1 MLADFQA
8 HLAAI
13 IESSDDAIVS
23 KTVEGVVT
31 SWNAAATRLF
41 GYSSLEAIGQPI
53 TLIIPPELQHEERDL
68 LAKIRRGE
76 RVEHYE
82 TVRVS
87 KSGRRIHVSLSIS
100 PVRDST
106 GKIVAAAKIAR
117 DITASKSAE
126 QALKDEAHALSTLN
140 QVART
145 VAGEL
150 DLQRLVQNVTD
161 AATELST
168 AAFGAFFYNMRNDD
182 GESYTLYALSG
193 APRAAFANFPLPRN
207 TAVFGP
213 TFRGEGVVRC
223 DDVTLDPRYGH
234 SKPYFGMPPGH
245 LPVRSYLAVPV
256 MSRSG
261 EVLGGLFFGHPEPG
275 VFSERSERLMLGI
288 AAQAGIGIDNAR
300 LYQSAQNEI
309 AERRRVEEA
318 LRRSERLYRAV
329 GESIDYGIWV
339 CDAEGRN
346 IYASESF
353 LKLVGRTQ
361 EQVSE
366 FGWTGVLHPDD
377 AEATREAW
385 QNCVRTGAFWDMEHR
400 FLGADGQYH
409 SVLARGVPVRDEQDN
424 IMRWVGINLDVTRL
438 KQAEE
443 ELRGADR
450 RKDEFL
456 AILAHELRNPLAPIR
471 YALAIA
477 KQPGSTRAQ
486 QQHAEE
492 VVERQ
497 VEHMSRLLEDLLDV
511 SRFTHGTLELR
522 KSRIEIASAVTA
534 AMESSRPF
542 LEAKRHEVSVDLP
555 AEPMQ
560 VDADPIRIVQILA
573 NLLINAAKYTDP
585 GGQITL
591 KAWREQQSI
600 VISVRDN
607 GIGIAPEMQPRLF
620 TLFSQARPALERS
633 EGGLG
638 IGLALVQGLLSL
650 HGGTIEARS
659 AGRMLGSE
667 FIVRLPAST
676 GPAEVPAPLEVE
688 ESPMS
693 TTRLRVLVA
702 DDNLDSAKLS
712 ATLIGLWGHEAY
724 QAHAGRDALE
734 LAERY
739 RPDVALLDIGM
750 PDLDGYQVAA
760 AIRKAAW
767 GHPMLLIA
775 VTGWGR
781 EEDKQRALSAG
792 FDHHLTKPID
802 PAKLEALLLTVEHRS
817 ARAVA
822 P

>member
-1 MLADFQA
+1 MISDFQA

-13 IESSDDAIVS
+13 VESSDDAIVS
-23 KTVEGVVT
+23 KTVDGIVT

-41 GYSSLEAIGQPI
+41 GYSSLETIGQPI
-53 TLIIPPELQHEERDL
+53 TLIIPPELHHEERDF
-68 LAKIRRGE
+68 LARIRRGE

-117 DITASKSAE
+117 DITESKRAE
-126 QALKDEAHALSTLN
+126 QALKDEAHALSMLN
-140 QVART
+140 QVAKT

-150 DLQRLVQNVTD
+150 DLQRLVQTVTD
-161 AATELST
+161 AATDLSG
-168 AAFGAFFYNMRNDD
+168 AAFGAFFYNMRDD
-182 GESYTLYALSG
+182 SGESYTLYALSG
-193 APRAAFANFPLPRN
+193 VSREAFANLPFPRN

-213 TFRGEGVVRC
+213 TFRGEDVVRC
-223 DDVTLDPRYGH
+223 DDVTLDPRYGQ

-256 MSRSG
+256 ASRSG

-275 VFSERSERLMLGI
+275 VFAERAEKLMLGI
-288 AAQAGIGIDNAR
+288 AAQAAIGIDNAR
-300 LYQSAQNEI
+300 LYQSAQAEI
-309 AERRRVEEA
+309 AERKRVEEA

-361 EQVSE
+361 EQCSE
-366 FGWTGVLHPDD
+366 LGWTDLLHPDD

-385 QNCVRTGAFWDMEHR
+385 QNCVRAGALWDIEHR
-400 FLGADGQYH
+400 YLGVDGQYH
-409 SVLARGVPVRDEQDN
+409 PVLARGVPVRDEQGN
-424 IMRWVGINLDVTRL
+424 IMRWVGINLDVARL
-438 KQAEE
+438 KEAEE
-443 ELRGADR
+443 ALRVADR

-471 YALAIA
+471 YARAIA
-477 KQPGSTRAQ
+477 KQPGSTLAQ
-486 QQHAEE
+486 QQYAEE

-522 KSRIEIASAVTA
+522 KSRVEIASAVTSA
-534 AMESSRPF
+534 LESARPF
-542 LEAKRHEVSVDLP
+542 LEAKQHEVRLDVPTDAL
-555 AEPMQ
+555 
-560 VDADPIRIVQILA
+560 VVYADPIRIVQILA

-585 GGQITL
+585 GGQIL
-591 KAWREQQSI
+591 VKAWPEEQSI

-620 TLFSQARPALERS
+620 KLFSQARPALERS

-659 AGRMLGSE
+659 AGRMQGSE

-676 GPAEVPAPLEVE
+676 ASIDVPALPQVAD
-688 ESPMS
+688 SPPS
-693 TTRLRVLVA
+693 VARLRVLVA
-702 DDNLDSAKLS
+702 DDNLDSATLS
-712 ATLIGLWGHEAY
+712 ATLIGLWGHEAH
-724 QAHAGRDALE
+724 QAHAGQEALE
-734 LAERY
+734 LAEHY
-739 RPDVALLDIGM
+739 RPDAALLDIGM

-760 AIRKAAW
+760 AIRKASW
-767 GHPMLLIA
+767 GRQMLLIA
-775 VTGWGR
+775 LTGWGR

-802 PAKLEALLLTVEHRS
+802 PAKLESLLLSVQRG
-817 ARAVA
+817 AGKIVA
-822 P
+822 L

>member
-1 MLADFQA
+1 MLSDFQA

-13 IESSDDAIVS
+13 VESSDDAIVS
-23 KTVEGVVT
+23 KTIEGVVT

-53 TLIIPPELQHEERDL
+53 TLIIPPELHPEERDL
-68 LAKIRRGE
+68 LARIRRGE

-87 KSGRRIHVSLSIS
+87 KSGRRINVSLSIS

-117 DITASKSAE
+117 DITESKSGE
-126 QALKDEAHALSTLN
+126 QALRDEAHALSTLN
-140 QVART
+140 QVAKT

-161 AATELST
+161 AATGLSA

-213 TFRGEGVVRC
+213 TFRGEGVVRS
-223 DDVTLDPRYGH
+223 DDVTLDPRYGQ

-300 LYQSAQNEI
+300 LYQSAKNEI
-309 AERRRVEEA
+309 AERKRVEEA

-361 EQVSE
+361 EQCSE
-366 FGWTGVLHPDD
+366 LGWTGVLHPDD

-385 QNCVRTGAFWDMEHR
+385 QNCVRTGASWDIEHR
-400 FLGADGQYH
+400 FLGGDGQYH
-409 SVLARGVPVRDEQDN
+409 PVLARGVPVRDEQGN
-424 IMRWVGINLDVTRL
+424 IIRWVGINLDVKRL
-438 KQAEE
+438 KEAEE
-443 ELRGADR
+443 ALRGADR

-522 KSRIEIASAVTA
+522 KSRLEIASAVTT
-534 AMESSRPF
+534 AMESARPF
-542 LEAKRHEVSVDLP
+542 LEAKRHEVSLDLP
-555 AEPMQ
+555 AEPLH

-591 KAWREQQSI
+591 EARREEQSI

-667 FIVRLPAST
+667 FTVRLPSST
-676 GPAEVPAPLEVE
+676 GPAEVPAPLETE

-734 LAERY
+734 LAERH
-739 RPDVALLDIGM
+739 RPDAALLDIGM

-767 GHPMLLIA
+767 GRPMLLIA

-802 PAKLEALLLTVEHRS
+802 PAKLESLLLTVEHRP
-817 ARAVA
+817 ANALA